1 MRFRSR
7 FVIAAPWI
15 AVINLASGLAVG
27 QIVVDD
33 CTPTDC
39 APGTLTHTICVSPS
53 NMLDVNGR
61 PIANSLAP
69 GQMIAVQHLC
79 ASNLIAA
86 AVLSKLDIDQ
96 DGVTDN
102 SPDTDGDG
110 LPDNWE
116 LGGVETQDV
125 TGDNL
130 PDDRVVFY
138 ASPSPIVPGTPPT
151 PLFTRR
157 AVASSAFSADSD
169 NDGISDFVEVFG
181 LMFIDDDGNGV
192 LDLNEWH
199 EVTIPELNIAPN
211 GMPNPGEFPIDQ
223 SRSITDFDG
232 VPLLHDFDG
241 FVFTDPTNPDT
252 DGDGDPDGSDIDPLI
267 NPRAFGIDSGIIVRF
282 EAQDNS
288 DIDKDGLG
296 NGMDMGNDLV
306 TSDGVGVPRNFQEID
321 NPANLLELLGLF
333 REDLLNQGIVP
344 ESAIEDLLG
353 ADWDGN
359 GLWRTT
365 DVRSWSIV
373 IDPDGP
379 ADRLPPDEF
388 FIVDGQRLYAPQTF
402 SDIAAIYND
411 DPNFN
416 KYGDRG
422 IGLGWQRI
430 LEPPAT
436 SPFIPDRRIWA
447 ILYAW
452 RVPGFDID
460 GDGFIGIPNIAA
472 SAPGIDDATA
482 NAALTRTNNNLS
494 FIVTNDISLTS
505 LDRNDQP
512 FDDRIVVGIR
522 EIEDPVLNGIIEVPE
537 LVGLGDALRG
547 IGCGGAGFAT
557 LGLFMLG
564 FIGVRRTR
572 NLRKRS

>member
-1 MRFRSR
+1 MRFRSLL
-7 FVIAAPWI
+7 VIAAQCLAI
-15 AVINLASGLAVG
+15 INFTSEAVIG
-27 QIVVDD
+27 QEGGDE
-33 CTPTDC
+33 CTPTVC
-39 APGTLTHTICVSPS
+39 SPGTLTHIVCIDPATI
-53 NMLDVNGR
+53 LDVNGR
-61 PIANSLAP
+61 PISDSLAD
-69 GQMIAVQHLC
+69 GQLLAVNQLC

-102 SPDTDGDG
+102 APDTDGDG

-125 TGDNL
+125 NGDGL

-138 ASPSPIVPGTPPT
+138 AAPSPIVPGTPPT

-157 AVASSAFSADSD
+157 AVASSAMSADSD
-169 NDGISDFVEVFG
+169 GDGISDFAEVFG

-192 LDLNEWH
+192 LDLGEWN

-211 GMPNPGEFPIDQ
+211 GLPNPGEFPIDQ
-223 SRSITDFDG
+223 SRSITDLEG
-232 VPLLHDFDG
+232 VQLLHDFDG

-267 NPRAFGIDSGIIVRF
+267 NPRSFGIDSGIIVRF
-282 EAQDNS
+282 EAEDNS

-306 TSDGVGVPRNFQEID
+306 TLDGTGVPRNFQEID
-321 NPANLLELLGLF
+321 NPANLIELLDLF
-333 REDLLNQGIVP
+333 REDLLNQGVVP
-344 ESAIEDLLG
+344 EAAIEDLLG

-373 IDPDGP
+373 IDPVGQP
-379 ADRLPPDEF
+379 DRLPPDEF

-402 SDIAAIYND
+402 EDIAAIYND
-411 DPNFN
+411 DPNYN

-436 SPFIPDRRIWA
+436 SSFIPDRRVWA

-472 SAPGIDDATA
+472 NAPGINDTTA
-482 NAALTRTNNNLS
+482 NAALTQTSSSSQFVLTNN
-494 FIVTNDISLTS
+494 ISLTS
-505 LDRNDQP
+505 LDRSNQP
-512 FDDRIVVGIR
+512 LDDRIVVGVQ
-522 EIEDPVLNGIIEVPE
+522 ETEDPVLNGVIEVPE

-547 IGCGGAGFAT
+547 LGCGAVGFVTMGLMT
-557 LGLFMLG
+557 LGI
-564 FIGVRRTR
+564 IGAHSVRR
-572 NLRKRS
+572 LRK